1 MMKKTIIIALWALFS
16 CFPLVAQIAE
26 KHSAFQDKA
35 HEWKV
40 SGQLGL
46 QAGGAIPL
54 PMSALSGD
62 DGAVNAQVKVYP
74 RLAARVGKRLSNNW
88 WAYVGLNYASSGIT
102 AKARVKNQ
110 RIKEIDRGSGELTV
124 KYFTGVSYVDM
135 AFAYAEFP
143 VYAEYSVSPRN
154 KLLMGLYGAYKVSGK
169 FETTAVKGFT
179 SDKPNNV
186 HAEVRPSDNIRSNFS
201 GDLRGWDFGVLLG
214 YEFAVFS
221 RLNAGLH
228 LNFSPFDIF
237 KAEVDY
243 FDYTMHP
250 LRGSIM
256 VSYDLFR
263 R

>member
-1 MMKKTIIIALWALFS
+1 MKKTIIIGLCALFS
-16 CFPLVAQIAE
+16 GFSAAAQEA
-26 KHSAFQDKA
+26 KQQHALQDKA
-35 HEWKV
+35 YEWAV

-46 QAGGAIPL
+46 QAGGAIPI
-54 PMSALSGD
+54 PMSALSGGN
-62 DGAVNAQVKVYP
+62 GAVNAQVKVYP
-74 RLAARVGKRLSNNW
+74 RLAARVGRRLSDRW
-88 WAYVGLNYASSGIT
+88 MVYAGLDYASSGIT

-110 RIKEIDRGSGELTV
+110 RIKETDKNSGELTV
-124 KYFTGVSYVDM
+124 KYFTGVSYVEM

-143 VYAEYSVSPRN
+143 VYAEYSISQRN
-154 KLLMGLYGAYKVSGK
+154 KLLMGLYGGYKVSGK

-179 SDKPNNV
+179 SDNPNNV

-201 GDLRGWDFGVLLG
+201 NDLRSWDFGVLLG

-237 KAEVDY
+237 KSDVDY

>member
-1 MMKKTIIIALWALFS
+1 
-16 CFPLVAQIAE
+16 
-26 KHSAFQDKA
+26 
-35 HEWKV
+35 
-40 SGQLGL
+40 
-46 QAGGAIPL
+46 
-54 PMSALSGD
+54 
-62 DGAVNAQVKVYP
+62 
-74 RLAARVGKRLSNNW
+74 VGKRLSDNW
-88 WAYVGLNYASSGIT
+88 RVYAGLNYASSGLT

-110 RIKEIDRGSGELTV
+110 RIKETDRASGDLTV
-124 KYFTGVSYVDM
+124 KYFTGVSHVEM

-143 VYAEYSVSPRN
+143 VYAEYSISQRN
-154 KLLMGLYGAYKVSGK
+154 KLFMGLYGAYKVSGK

-179 SDKPNNV
+179 SDKSDNV

-221 RLNAGLH
+221 RLNAGVH

-237 KAEVDY
+237 KAEADY
-243 FDYTMHP
+243 FDDYTMHP
-250 LRGSIM
+250 LRGAIM

>member
-1 MMKKTIIIALWALFS
+1 MKKIIIIGLWALFPGLS
-16 CFPLVAQIAE
+16 LVAQNTE
-26 KHSAFQDKA
+26 EQSVLQDKV

-46 QAGGAIPL
+46 QAGGAIPI

-62 DGAVNAQVKVYP
+62 DGAVHAQVKVYP
-74 RLAARVGKRLSNNW
+74 RLAARVGKRLSDHW

-110 RIKEIDRGSGELTV
+110 RIKEIDRGSGELMV
-124 KYFTGVSYVDM
+124 KYFTGVSHVEM

-143 VYAEYSVSPRN
+143 VYAEYSISSRN
-154 KLLMGLYGAYKVSGK
+154 KLIMGLYGAYKVGGK

-179 SDKPNNV
+179 SDKPDNV

-201 GDLRGWDFGVLLG
+201 VDLRSWDFGVLLG

-228 LNFSPFDIF
+228 LNFSPFDVF

-250 LRGSIM
+250 LRGAIM

>member
-1 MMKKTIIIALWALFS
+1 MKKTIIIGLWALSLGFS
-16 CFPLVAQIAE
+16 SAAQELE
-26 KHSAFQDKA
+26 KPSMQDKA
-35 HEWKV
+35 YEWAV

-46 QAGGAIPL
+46 QGGGAIPI

-62 DGAVNAQVKVYP
+62 DGAVNAEIKVYP
-74 RLAARVGKRLSNNW
+74 RLAARVGRRLSDKW
-88 WAYVGLNYASSGIT
+88 MVCAGLDYASSGIA

-110 RIKEIDRGSGELTV
+110 RIKETDRSSGELTV
-124 KYFTGVSYVDM
+124 KYFTGVSLVEM

-143 VYAEYSVSPRN
+143 VYAEYSISPRN
-154 KLLMGLYGAYKVSGK
+154 KLLMGLYGGYKVSGK
-169 FETTAVKGFT
+169 FEVTVMKGFT
-179 SDKPNNV
+179 SDKPDDV
-186 HAEVRPSDNIRSNFS
+186 HAEVQPSDNIRSNFS
-201 GDLRGWDFGVLLG
+201 GDLRSWDFGVLLG

-237 KAEVDY
+237 KAGVDY

-256 VSYDLFR
+256 LSYDLFR

>member
-1 MMKKTIIIALWALFS
+1 MMKKTIIIGLCILSSGFS
-16 CFPLVAQIAE
+16 LAAQDAPC
-26 KHSAFQDKA
+26 
-35 HEWKV
+35 EWKV

-46 QAGGAIPL
+46 QAGGAIPI
-54 PMSALSGD
+54 PMSALSGA
-62 DGAVNAQVKVYP
+62 DGAVDAQVKVYP
-74 RLAARVGKRLSNNW
+74 RLAARVGKRLSDKW
-88 WAYVGLNYASSGIT
+88 WAYAGLNYASSGLS

-110 RIKEIDRGSGELTV
+110 RIKEIDHGSGELTV
-124 KYFTGVSYVDM
+124 KYFTGVSYVEM

-143 VYAEYSVSPRN
+143 VYAEYAISQRN

-179 SDKPNNV
+179 SDKPDNV

-201 GDLRGWDFGVLLG
+201 GDLRGWDFGVMLG

-221 RLNAGLH
+221 RLNAGVH

-250 LRGSIM
+250 LRGSVM

-263 R
+263 K

>member
-1 MMKKTIIIALWALFS
+1 MKKTLIIGLWALSLVFS
-16 CFPLVAQIAE
+16 LAAQEAGE
-26 KHSAFQDKA
+26 YPAVRDKA
-35 HEWKV
+35 YEWIV

-46 QAGGAIPL
+46 QGGGAIPI

-74 RLAARVGKRLSNNW
+74 RLAARVGRRLSNKW
-88 WAYVGLNYASSGIT
+88 LVYAGLDYASSGVT

-110 RIKEIDRGSGELTV
+110 RIKEIDKNNGGLTV
-124 KYFTGVSYVDM
+124 KYFTGVSHVEM

-143 VYAEYSVSPRN
+143 VYAEYSVSPRS
-154 KLLMGLYGAYKVSGK
+154 KLLMGLYGGYKVSGK
-169 FETTAVKGFT
+169 FEVTAVKGFT
-179 SDKPNNV
+179 SDKPNDM
-186 HAEVRPSDNIRSNFS
+186 HAPVLPSDNIRSNFS
-201 GDLRGWDFGVLLG
+201 GDLRSWDFGVLLG
-214 YEFAVFS
+214 YEFVVFS

-237 KAEVDY
+237 KADVDY

-256 VSYDLFR
+256 LSYDLFR

>member
-1 MMKKTIIIALWALFS
+1 MKKTIIIGLCALFPGFS
-16 CFPLVAQIAE
+16 LVAQKAE
-26 KHSAFQDKA
+26 KQSVLQDKA

-46 QAGGAIPL
+46 QAGGAIPI

-74 RLAARVGKRLSNNW
+74 RLAARLGKRLSDHW

-110 RIKEIDRGSGELTV
+110 RIKEVKNGALDV
-124 KYFTGVSYVDM
+124 KYFTGVSLVEM

-143 VYAEYSVSPRN
+143 VYAEYTISPRN

-179 SDKPNNV
+179 SDKPDNV

-201 GDLRGWDFGVLLG
+201 SDLRGWDFGVLLG